1 MQRKAS
7 REGEWE
13 LSDGEGN
20 PHRTQRLQ
28 HSPVPRR
35 PHITASSGC
44 CSSQAESTRVCFL
57 VSLTLKYKGL
67 AKYFSSPTLL
77 LHVNTLADQGSN
89 LTCPIREHLKLPF
102 MLLLAGQSFYF
113 SNISRTQLLK
123 DDLCHPH
130 SCAWGHWLTKAS
142 LLATQSSQMCN
153 QCAQPGAEP
162 LPSAVLLL
170 AKRHTRCCRTGWH
183 LGTSHGAL
191 EQRKQQCAPWLLP
204 SLCASGL
211 SAQKRH

>member
-1 MQRKAS
+1 M
-7 REGEWE
+7 
-13 LSDGEGN
+13 
-20 PHRTQRLQ
+20 
-28 HSPVPRR
+28 PRR

-123 DDLCHPH
+123 DDLCP
-130 SCAWGHWLTKAS
+130 LTAVPGAIGSPRLLS
-142 LLATQSSQMCN
+142 LLRGALRCATNAPSPVQNLCPV
-153 QCAQPGAEP
+153 QC
-162 LPSAVLLL
+162 
-170 AKRHTRCCRTGWH
+170 CCWPNVT
-183 LGTSHGAL
+183 HGAAGL
-191 EQRKQQCAPWLLP
+191 AGIWAPRMEL
-204 SLCASGL
+204 
-211 SAQKRH
+211 